1 MLCHTA
7 AELVVVVEMWDTRT
21 DGMDRLGRRIAVRAR
36 APVRTSARREGTDT
50 IRCTAEE
57 GRCHLLSSSSSIII
71 TNSIRTLRNL
81 NLI

>member
-1 MLCHTA
+1 MA
-7 AELVVVVEMWDTRT
+7 VVEMWDTRT

-57 GRCHLLSSSSSIII
+57 GRCHLLSSSIII

-81 NLI
+81 NPR